1 MTVLAHIWTPE
12 GFVVA
17 ADGRGISAGTRRV
30 LNDDRRKLIPLRALG
45 VDLICG
51 WLGVTQVAWKTG
63 QVFDLSEETKR
74 IGGVLSG
81 EQSGLQYIE
90 RFSDNLR
97 HCFTDALR
105 PIFSANDAVALFVGY
120 VDDRPKFWLW
130 RLNVETEPQVKD
142 LKMGLCCVLSGLRE
156 APCYPP
162 VAFTLSD
169 ARLNLHR
176 YIQCCIEN
184 SDSYGGEIQIETIT
198 APAHT

>member
-97 HCFTDALR
+97 HCFTDALDPFFQR
-105 PIFSANDAVALFVGY
+105 MMPSLFSSAMWTTGQSFGSGDSRRNRAAGEGPQDGSLLRSQWAPRGALLPT
-120 VDDRPKFWLW
+120 R
-130 RLNVETEPQVKD
+130 
-142 LKMGLCCVLSGLRE
+142 C
-156 APCYPP
+156 
-162 VAFTLSD
+162 
-169 ARLNLHR
+169 LHL
-176 YIQCCIEN
+176 E
-184 SDSYGGEIQIETIT
+184 
-198 APAHT
+198 